1 MPGSVWW
8 LLGKGRPTR
17 RAAAIVERRS
27 RTARPGRNAMPLNPL
42 EEKGIPVDQQFRN
55 WSELNVQPYD
65 KSAVDPYT
73 RTRVILMNGIEV
85 ESIMFS
91 HQFAR
96 HTDHPEILRALAL
109 ARRVDQ
115 QQQRVVNGLNPGD
128 QSPLET
134 TIGYEQVAVDLTA
147 WLARHEP
154 DPMLKQA
161 LDFALLE
168 DFDHLYRY
176 SDLYEVLE
184 GGDAAEL
191 TGHLTEIT
199 PGRPTVLEH
208 RHPYDD
214 LKGHYSTNTVDP
226 LSRMHVMTIVAGEQ
240 QTMNFYMN
248 HGTDWIDPIARGLY
262 AEIAMIEEQHVS
274 HYESLLDPL
283 DSWLKQLVF
292 HKYNEIYL
300 YWSML
305 QQETDPGVKAIWEL
319 HCNMEIGQ
327 LHEACQLLRTF
338 EGVEAEEILPPALP
352 DTPVTF
358 EPNKEYVREILAKQ
372 YDLRTDGL
380 DYVKVNDLPSDHRY
394 FQYQEIVN
402 AGGAPSEMIIDQDRR
417 EHGTEYRDETDGD
430 NPIPELRPVGTKA

>member
-1 MPGSVWW
+1 MP
-8 LLGKGRPTR
+8 
-17 RAAAIVERRS
+17 
-27 RTARPGRNAMPLNPL
+27 MNPL
-42 EEKGIPVDQQFRN
+42 EQRGIPVEDQFRP
-55 WSELNVQPYD
+55 WSELNVTPYD
-65 KSAVDPYT
+65 KETVEPYT

-96 HTDHPEILRALAL
+96 HTDNPEILRALAL
-109 ARRVDQ
+109 SRRIDQ
-115 QQQRVVNGLNPGD
+115 QQQKVVNGLNPGD
-128 QSPLET
+128 QTPLET

-154 DPMLKQA
+154 DAMLKQA

-176 SDLYEVLE
+176 ADLYDLLD
-184 GGDAAEL
+184 GKDAAAL
-191 TGHLTEIT
+191 TGQLTEIT
-199 PGRPTVLEH
+199 PGRPTFAHH
-208 RHPYDD
+208 RHPYDE
-214 LKGHYSTNTVDP
+214 LKGHYSTHTVDP

-248 HGTDWIDPIARGLY
+248 HGADYMEPIARGLY
-262 AEIAMIEEQHVS
+262 AEIAMVEEQHVS

-292 HKYNEIYL
+292 HEYNEVYL

-305 QQETDPGVKAIWEL
+305 QQETDRRIKSIWEL

-327 LHEACQLLRTF
+327 LHAACELLRKY
-338 EGVEAEEILPPALP
+338 EGVEPEEILPPALP

-358 EPNKEYVREILAKQ
+358 EPNKEYVREILATQ
-372 YDLRTDGL
+372 YELRTDGL
-380 DYVKVNDLPSDHRY
+380 DYVPLDELPDDHRY
-394 FQYQEIVN
+394 FTFQDTMN
-402 AGGAPSEMIIDQDRR
+402 SGGVPSEQIVDADREQR
-417 EHGTEYRDETDGD
+417 GTEYRDETDGP
-430 NPIPELRPVGTKA
+430 NPIEELRPVGAAR

>member
-1 MPGSVWW
+1 MSFD
-8 LLGKGRPTR
+8 
-17 RAAAIVERRS
+17 
-27 RTARPGRNAMPLNPL
+27 PLA
-42 EEKGIPVDQQFRN
+42 EKGIAVEEQLRS

-65 KSAVDPYT
+65 KRAVHPYS
-73 RTRVILMNGIEV
+73 RTSVILMNGIEV

-96 HTDHPEILRALAL
+96 HTDNPEILRSLAL
-109 ARRVDQ
+109 SRRVDQ

-128 QSPLET
+128 QTPLET

-176 SDLYEVLE
+176 ADLYELLE
-184 GGDAAEL
+184 GGDAAEF
-191 TGHLTEIT
+191 TQHLTEIT
-199 PGRPTVLEH
+199 PGRPTILEH
-208 RHPYDD
+208 RHPFDD
-214 LKGHYSTNTVDP
+214 LKGHYATNTVDP

-248 HGTDWIDPIARGLY
+248 HGTDWIEPLARGLY
-262 AEIAMIEEQHVS
+262 AEIAMIEEQHVT

-292 HKYNEIYL
+292 HEYNEVYL

-305 QQETDPGVKAIWEL
+305 QQERDPGIKAIWEL

-327 LHEACQLLRTF
+327 LHEACRLLRRF
-338 EGVEAEEILPPALP
+338 EGVEPEEILPPALP

-358 EPNKEYVREILAKQ
+358 ESNKDYVRDVLASQ

-380 DYVKVNDLPSDHRY
+380 SYVRLEDLPADHRY
-394 FQYQEIVN
+394 FEYQKTVN
-402 AGGAPSEMIIDQDRR
+402 RDDVPSEMVVVQDRT
-417 EHGTEYRDETDGD
+417 ENGTEYRDETEGD
-430 NPIPELRPVGTKA
+430 NPIAELRPVAQKS

>member
-1 MPGSVWW
+1 
-8 LLGKGRPTR
+8 
-17 RAAAIVERRS
+17 
-27 RTARPGRNAMPLNPL
+27 MPLNPL
-42 EEKGIPVDQQFRN
+42 DEPGIPVEEQFRS

-65 KSAVDPYT
+65 KREVHPYT

-85 ESIMFS
+85 ESIIFS

-96 HTDHPEILRALAL
+96 HTDNPEILRALAL
-109 ARRVDQ
+109 GRRVDQ

-176 SDLYEVLE
+176 ADLYELLE

-191 TGHLTEIT
+191 TGSLTEIT

-214 LKGHYSTNTVDP
+214 IKGHYSTHTVDP

-248 HGTDWIDPIARGLY
+248 HGTDWVEPIARGLY
-262 AEIAMIEEQHVS
+262 AEIATIEEQHVS

-292 HKYNEIYL
+292 HKYNEVYL

-305 QQETDPGVKAIWEL
+305 QNETDPGIKAIWEL

-327 LHEACQLLRTF
+327 LHEACRLLETF
-338 EGVEAEEILPPALP
+338 EGVEAEEILPAALP

-358 EPNKEYVREILAKQ
+358 EPNKEYVREILATQ

-380 DYVKVNDLPSDHRY
+380 AYVDVDDLPSDHRY
-394 FQYQEIVN
+394 FRYQEIVN
-402 AGGAPSEMIIDQDRR
+402 AGGAPSELIVEQDRT
-417 EHGTEYRDETDGD
+417 ENGTEYRDETEGD
-430 NPIPELRPVGTKA
+430 NPISDLRPVGTKA